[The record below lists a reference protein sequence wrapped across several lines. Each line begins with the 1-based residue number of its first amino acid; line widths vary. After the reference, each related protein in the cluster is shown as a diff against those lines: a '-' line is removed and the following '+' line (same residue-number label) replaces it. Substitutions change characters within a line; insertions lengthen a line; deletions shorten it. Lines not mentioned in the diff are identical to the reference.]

1 MACCASASRI
11 HTATAKTLLTSSTLR
26 QSGDHMTPQLVIA
39 LTVAGPLPKKA
50 ADQPVVL
57 VAWCSS

>member
-1 MACCASASRI
+1 
-11 HTATAKTLLTSSTLR
+11 
-26 QSGDHMTPQLVIA
+26 MTPQLVIA